1 MIFIVITVLWTEK
14 KDKGGYTIT
23 KKGIGLEGYILINAD
38 TKRSQYWCITKEA
51 IKIKGVKMAHMV
63 LGGFD
68 AVFYINFL
76 DSDDLKRII
85 SEVTSIQAV
94 ERIQT
99 MLALLPKERLEI

>member
-1 MIFIVITVLWTEK
+1 M
-14 KDKGGYTIT
+14 
-23 KKGIGLEGYILINAD
+23 EGYILINAE
-38 TKRSQYWCITKEA
+38 TKRSQYWSITKEA
-51 IKIKGVKMAHMV
+51 LKIKGVKMAHMV

-68 AVFYINFL
+68 SVLYVKFS

-85 SEVTSIQAV
+85 SEVTSIPAV